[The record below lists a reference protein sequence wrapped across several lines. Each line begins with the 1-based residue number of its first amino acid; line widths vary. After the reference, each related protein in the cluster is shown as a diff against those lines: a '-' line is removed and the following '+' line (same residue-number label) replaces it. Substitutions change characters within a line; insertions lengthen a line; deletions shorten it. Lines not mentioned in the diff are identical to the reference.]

1 MNENCYYICLKLS
14 INMTISKKIKS
25 IISDESSRW
34 LEKAKWREA
43 NKLWLD
49 KSAKI
54 AIIILR
60 EIRKQKDTNGMS
72 QKKLAEMLN
81 VSPQYVNK
89 VVRGQENLSLET
101 ICKIEKAL
109 SISLI
114 DVPGFNN
121 NLLKD

>member
-1 MNENCYYICLKLS
+1 
-14 INMTISKKIKS
+14 MTISKKIKS